1 MPLPNQKLKKLSI
14 KAYTTSARSSSN
26 LVGTFEAMYN
36 PTTFSQK
43 YEITY
48 GKNQGYNS
56 SGKPANY
63 ARSKPKELSL
73 KLVLDGTGVDEIG
86 LSPSRNK
93 KTVSERV
100 KQFIDLTFTMNGQ
113 IHEPNYLMV
122 EWGGKEDGGLIFSC
136 RLKSVNVIYTSF
148 ERDGSPLRAELDI
161 ILISDQDVK
170 KRVKKENKS
179 SPDLTHS
186 RIVKSGDTLPMLAKE
201 IYGSPDYYLSVAMV
215 NNLNDF
221 RNLTPG
227 QELFFPPLGS
237 PQQTGSE

>member
-1 MPLPNQKLKKLSI
+1 MPLLNQKLKKLTI
-14 KAYTTSARSSSN
+14 KAYTSNARSGAPI
-26 LVGTFEAMYN
+26 GTFEAMYN
-36 PTTFSQK
+36 PSSFSQK

-48 GKNQGYNS
+48 GKKQGFDS
-56 SGKPANY
+56 SGRPANY

-73 KLVLDGTGVDEIG
+73 KLILDGTGVNEMG
-86 LSPSRNK
+86 LTALFGK

-113 IHEPNYLMV
+113 IHEPNYLVV

-136 RLKSVNVIYTSF
+136 RLSSVNVTYTSF
-148 ERDGSPLRAELDI
+148 DRDGSPLRAELDI
-161 ILISDQDVK
+161 DLVSDQEVK

-186 RIVKSGDTLPMLAKE
+186 RIVKSGDTLPLLTKE
-201 IYGSPDYYLSVAMV
+201 VYGTSAYYLRVAQV

-227 QELFFPPLGS
+227 QELFFPPLAN
-237 PQQTGSE
+237 QTAGND